1 LQYGTNETAAVVNLT
16 AAAEDTVVVL
26 MSSNLLLNLLLSAA
40 LNQLVSMV
48 RIMQIVVLI
57 PLFNIRMPGNAA
69 LFFGFVMQIVSFD
82 MIPMDELY
90 DKVFPNI

>member
-1 LQYGTNETAAVVNLT
+1 
-16 AAAEDTVVVL
+16 
-26 MSSNLLLNLLLSAA
+26 
-40 LNQLVSMV
+40 MV

>member
-1 LQYGTNETAAVVNLT
+1 
-16 AAAEDTVVVL
+16 
-26 MSSNLLLNLLLSAA
+26 MSSNLVLNLLLSAA

-48 RIMQIVVLI
+48 RIMQIVVLM

-82 MIPMDELY
+82 MIPMEDFY
-90 DKVFPNI
+90 DMIFPDIEH